1 MIAPKRLAPSQS
13 EYMQITTEQK
23 PLEQVETEALIVPV
37 FEGGKESRF
46 GAEALA
52 ASGELT
58 GKPLELTLVHNPAGV
73 AAKRVVLA
81 GVGKAEKYDAT
92 ILRRAMGAA
101 VRMLK
106 SKSIKRAAIALDADH
121 AGGEFAEAAVEGAL
135 LGNFDPD

>member
-46 GAEALA
+46 GAESLA

-58 GKPLELTLVHNPAGV
+58 GKALELTLLHNPAGV
-73 AAKRVVLA
+73 AAKRVLLA
-81 GVGKAEKYDAT
+81 GAGKPEKYDAAT
-92 ILRRAMGAA
+92 LRRLIGAA
-101 VRMLK
+101 VRHLK
-106 SKSIKRAAIALDADH
+106 SKSVKRVAIAL
-121 AGGEFAEAAVEGAL
+121 
-135 LGNFDPD
+135 